1 MTRFLGPTISTDT
14 TDVCHSRA
22 ASKALP
28 AWERTAAASPRNDA
42 VSKFL
47 SRTENACREGVAMS
61 QPFKICLSGCS
72 IVCLMLAGCA
82 GGGLKNMFSRDDTAG
97 YRTLEEIEA
106 EEAGK
111 PLDKSEVADAT
122 PDDDKPRFASWLPFG
137 KKEEAETKDL
147 LAEAETRADT
157 EVESSKY
164 GKWWQRPFKTRDPYE
179 SDPFLADADET
190 TKTDDDVKSDSK
202 DAKKPSTRTVAS
214 STETDTE
221 KIPAIQAAESKSK
234 AGSNEVASSTKKDSS
249 VRPVSGSKTLDE
261 SKTEP
266 ADDALLVEKFEEH
279 FRKDT
284 LEAAEQADEAEPLIV
299 AGKTAAEKTTRDAK
313 SRVQKTSDE
322 KLNELEQLLADR
334 RTTAVKAREQQAKAE
349 SKVST
354 QATKTETA
362 AEDLFATASKAEAGV
377 RKKSSDVARTAEKE
391 LSSFD
396 RLLMEANG
404 ELPVPEKS
412 RTTTVASK
420 PSTKSASSTKSKTA
434 STEDVR
440 VASAE
445 DLFGTESSRSESS
458 SRKTKSKTK
467 SASTSFSASDGFDWH
482 QSERDDAMAPSAPQK
497 EAIARTIV
505 FEESRPP
512 RTNSDMA
519 PAPLNDTPEMV
530 RDRAVAKTNA
540 GSAKTRSSGSPFR
553 TVSSARLVDGDNGDG
568 ARTATSSKSG
578 SSFEGDGFF
587 TQGPLEVPPAL
598 AKARVSADAKSD
610 VASNTSA
617 SRFQMTGRHW
627 MLLIGGLIV
636 VALLFAPGGKKHLS
650 AGPGPVQG

>member
-1 MTRFLGPTISTDT
+1 MLQS
-14 TDVCHSRA
+14 
-22 ASKALP
+22 SK
-28 AWERTAAASPRNDA
+28 
-42 VSKFL
+42 
-47 SRTENACREGVAMS
+47 
-61 QPFKICLSGCS
+61 IYLSGTS

-111 PLDKSEVADAT
+111 PLDKTEIADAT
-122 PDDDKPRFASWLPFG
+122 ADEDKPRFASWLPFG

-147 LAEAETRADT
+147 LAEAEKTADA

-179 SDPFLADADET
+179 SDPFLADADEP

-202 DAKKPSTRTVAS
+202 DARKPSTRTVAS
-214 STETDTE
+214 STEKDKE
-221 KIPAIQAAESKSK
+221 KTPAIQPAEPKSK
-234 AGSNEVASSTKKDSS
+234 AGSKDLASSTKKDSS

-261 SKTEP
+261 RKTEP

-284 LEAAEQADEAEPLIV
+284 LEAVEQADEAEPLIV
-299 AGKTAAEKTTRDAK
+299 AGKTAAEKTASESK

-334 RTTAVKAREQQAKAE
+334 RTTAVKKAREQQAKAE
-349 SKVST
+349 SKVSS
-354 QATKTETA
+354 QAAKTETA
-362 AEDLFATASKAEAGV
+362 AEDLFATGSKAEAGV
-377 RKKSSDVARTAEKE
+377 RKKSSDVARTADKE

-404 ELPVPEKS
+404 ELPVPEKT
-412 RTTTVASK
+412 RTTTASTK
-420 PSTKSASSTKSKTA
+420 PSTKSAPSAKSKTS

-445 DLFGTESSRSESS
+445 DLFGTEPSRSESS
-458 SRKTKSKTK
+458 SRKTRSKTK
-467 SASTSFSASDGFDWH
+467 SPSTSSSASDGFDWH
-482 QSERDDAMAPSAPQK
+482 QSERDDETELTAPQT
-497 EAIARTIV
+497 EAIARTNV
-505 FEESRPP
+505 FEQSRPP
-512 RTNSDMA
+512 RTNSNMA
-519 PAPLNDTPEMV
+519 PAPLNDTPDTV
-530 RDRAVAKTNA
+530 HDRAVAKTNA
-540 GSAKTRSSGSPFR
+540 GSAKTRPSGSQFR
-553 TVSSARLVDGDNGDG
+553 TVSSARLVDGDNVDG
-568 ARTATSSKSG
+568 ARTATTPKSG

-587 TQGPLEVPPAL
+587 TQAPLEVPPAL
-598 AKARVSADAKSD
+598 TKARVSADSKADASVGAASSD
-610 VASNTSA
+610 ASAST

-650 AGPGPVQG
+650 AGAGPVQG